1 MNFAT
6 VLIALVMFIAL
17 IGMIVCSKKQK
28 TSPAAQPIAIGLLIV
43 VIACGIGILY
53 KTDILGN
60 TGNRYQEYENRYH
73 SSQGFVLGKYIQEN
87 FPGQKV
93 LVLLET
99 DYARNPRTQI
109 LLDGLKAG
117 AGGNLNVEADT
128 LELAARP
135 TNPEMDPGMEMPLF
149 ELMTAADFDKA
160 LETHKDCGVVISGIG
175 LPRDAAKM
183 KLWKAKER
191 PKLVLLNAFD
201 MRNYDSLITG
211 DMISAVIAIG
221 PEAKFTEDAP
231 PRDPQAAFDVRYVLI
246 DKKNVADY
254 ERLFR

>member
-1 MNFAT
+1 MNFVT

-28 TSPAAQPIAIGLLIV
+28 TSPIAQPIAIGLLIV

-53 KTDILGN
+53 ETDILGSAS
-60 TGNRYQEYENRYH
+60 NRYQEYENRYH
-73 SSQGFVLGKYIQEN
+73 SAQGFVLGKYIQEN

-99 DYARNPRTQI
+99 DYATNPRTKI
-109 LLDGLKAG
+109 LTDGLKAG
-117 AGGNLNVEADT
+117 AGSNLDIETDT
-128 LELAARP
+128 LVLPGRSGGS
-135 TNPEMDPGMEMPLF
+135 EMEPGMEMPLF
-149 ELMTAADFDKA
+149 EMMTAADFDKA
-160 LETHKDCGVVISGIG
+160 LTTHKDCGVVISSIG

-183 KLWKAKER
+183 KLWSQKDR
-191 PKLVLLNAFD
+191 PKVLLLNAFD
-201 MRNYDSLITG
+201 MRNYDNLLNH
-211 DMISAVIAIG
+211 DMINAIVAIG

-231 PRDPQAAFDVRYVLI
+231 PRDPQAAFGVRYVLI
-246 DKKNVADY
+246 DKKNVGEY